1 MAKTNIFVWH
11 NATGQ
16 IVAVGRPMG
25 KHKATP
31 LAGENQFVLQTEID
45 EAHIKGLH
53 RSHIVDANGRALVKH
68 PRPQT
73 APER

>member
-16 IVAVGRPMG
+16 IVAVGRPMA

-31 LAGENQFVLQTEID
+31 LAGENQFVLQTEVD
-45 EAHIKGLH
+45 EADIKELH
-53 RSHIVDANGRALVKH
+53 RTHIVDASGRALVKH
-68 PRPQT
+68 PGPQT
-73 APER
+73 APKR